1 MQMNSTAMSILNA
14 GLWMLIVF
22 LAFSMQVM
30 PFLLVL
36 TLINISFGV
45 SSEIALYLIPT
56 ALFAMLIGAC
66 VFASSRARNRLPAPL
81 PVYRTDNTSDGL
93 KGLVTCMLPHSRR
106 YRMR

>member
-1 MQMNSTAMSILNA
+1 MHMNSTTVNILNA
-14 GLWMLIVF
+14 GLWILIVF

-45 SSEIALYLIPT
+45 SSEVALILIPVV
-56 ALFAMLIGAC
+56 LFGMLIGAC
-66 VFASSRARNRLPAPL
+66 VYASGRARNKLPAPL
-81 PVYRTDNTSDGL
+81 PVYRTDSAPEDL

>member
-1 MQMNSTAMSILNA
+1 MHMNSTTVNILNA
-14 GLWMLIVF
+14 GLWILIVF

-45 SSEIALYLIPT
+45 SSEVALILIPVG
-56 ALFAMLIGAC
+56 LFGMLIGAC
-66 VFASSRARNRLPAPL
+66 VYASGRARNKLPAPL
-81 PVYRTDNTSDGL
+81 PVYHTDSAPEGL

>member
-1 MQMNSTAMSILNA
+1 MHMNSTAMSILNA

-22 LAFSMQVM
+22 LAFFMQVM

-45 SSEIALYLIPT
+45 SSEVALVLIP
-56 ALFAMLIGAC
+56 AVLFAMLIGAC
-66 VFASSRARNRLPAPL
+66 IFASGRARNKLPAPL
-81 PVYRTDNTSDGL
+81 PVYRTNDTPDAW